1 MGTAEGKAWS
11 ETALSTL
18 QAVPAEIRA
27 GVADAWDAYLQE
39 WGAQGLAVGAGRD
52 FLQALFDAW
61 SHSLFLSQ
69 SCARH
74 PGLLE
79 DLLRSGDLLSSD
91 GPLDC
96 LNRLRRYLQGVA
108 DSAQLGAAL
117 RRFRRREMVRIG
129 VRDLTGWAP
138 LDETL
143 CDLSLLAEACLD
155 EAVRML
161 HLWTVRDFG
170 EPRGEDEA
178 PQRLVVLGMGK
189 LGARELNFSSDIDLI
204 LAFPQAGQTDGERS
218 RSNEEFFAHLGR
230 RLVEAMGAVSADGFV
245 FRTDLRLRPFGE
257 AGPLAMSF
265 DAMEAYYQNHA
276 REWERYAMVK
286 ARPVAGDLA
295 AGERLLAAL
304 RPFVYR
310 RYLDYGAF
318 ESLREM
324 KALIAQ
330 QLNRKGMGD
339 NVKLGL
345 GGIREIEFIG
355 QAFQLIRGGREE
367 ELQERGILRVLE
379 LLGERRYLPQE
390 AITELQAAYRFLR
403 LTENRLQLIADQQV
417 HILPGNEVDRLRLAR
432 AMGHRQWPA
441 FFAELQTHRLR
452 VQHHFENVI
461 EVPDGE
467 QEQPDAGVSAVWQGS
482 IMGQEALDLLA
493 ESGYAD
499 TQGALDRLNSL
510 RATRA
515 VRHLSRRGQA
525 RLDRLMPAAL
535 RAIGACGAPDETLRR
550 VLGIIEGIVQRSSYV
565 ALLADRPMALRQL
578 VRLSE
583 ASPWIVRLLARY
595 PLLLDELLDP
605 RRLYAPLDR
614 VGLERELEA
623 LLERAEGEDLEQQ
636 MELMRQFA
644 HSNGLRVAA
653 ADVTGALPLM
663 QVSDHLTAVAEVV
676 LEQVLKL
683 ALEQLG
689 ARYGSPQCVE
699 DGHRRAAG
707 FCIVA
712 YGKLGGI
719 ELGYGSDLDLV
730 FLHDSVGEQQYTDG
744 EHRVDN
750 AVYFVRAG
758 QRVIH
763 MLNTQTMSGVLY
775 EVDMRLR
782 PSGNSGLLVT
792 SIGAFESYQR
802 EQAWTW
808 EHQALVRARLVAGD
822 AAVAR
827 RFEAIRKAILCQ
839 RREPTALCREVT
851 SMRERMRAELDSH
864 EAGELDLKQ
873 GAGGIADIEFMV
885 QYGVLRWAHAY
896 PELIRYTDNIRIL
909 DSFANAGIM
918 DAVDRDLL
926 NLAYR
931 RYREAVHRAT
941 LQDRPAQ
948 VPASDFAQLSAAV
961 QEVWDRWMRPD

>member
-1 MGTAEGKAWS
+1 MGAVQGQAWS
-11 ETALSTL
+11 EAALNAL
-18 QAVPAEIRA
+18 QAVPVDICG
-27 GVADAWDAYLQE
+27 GVAEAWDAHLQE
-39 WGAQGLAVGAGRD
+39 SGARGLAAAADPD
-52 FLQALFDAW
+52 FLEALFGVW
-61 SHSLFLSQ
+61 SCSLFLAQ

-74 PGLLE
+74 PRLLE
-79 DLLRSGDLLSSD
+79 DLLDSGDLLSSD
-91 GPLDC
+91 GPQDC
-96 LNRLRRYLQGVA
+96 LARLRRCLHGVT
-108 DSAQLGAAL
+108 DSIELGGAL

-129 VRDLTGWAP
+129 IRDLAGWAA
-138 LDETL
+138 LEETL
-143 CDLSLLAEACLD
+143 CDLSMLAEACLN
-155 EAVRML
+155 EVVRLL
-161 HLWTVRDFG
+161 HLWASRELG
-170 EPRGEDEA
+170 EPVGENGA
-178 PQRLVVLGMGK
+178 PQQLVVLGMGK

-204 LAFPQAGQTDGERS
+204 LAFPQAGHTRSERPI
-218 RSNEEFFAHLGR
+218 SNEEFFTRLGR
-230 RLVEAMGAVSADGFV
+230 GLVEVMGAVNAEGFV

-265 DAMEAYYQNHA
+265 AAMEAYYQHHA

-295 AGERLLAAL
+295 AGEQLLDGL

-339 NVKLGL
+339 NIKLGL
-345 GGIREIEFIG
+345 GGIREIEFVG

-379 LLGERRYLPQE
+379 LLGERGYMPPE
-390 AITELQAAYRFLR
+390 AVAELDAAYRFLR
-403 LTENRLQLIADQQV
+403 LTENRLQAIADRQV
-417 HILPGNEVDRLRLAR
+417 HVLPDSDTDRSRIAR
-432 AMGHRQWPA
+432 AMGYTDWSA
-441 FFAELQTHRLR
+441 FFAELQAHRQR
-452 VQHHFENVI
+452 VHHHFENVI
-461 EVPDGE
+461 EAPDGE
-467 QEQPDAGVSAVWQGS
+467 EDQRDVAMSAVWQGS
-482 IMGQEALDLLA
+482 IVGEEGAALLGEAGF
-493 ESGYAD
+493 ED
-499 TQGALDRLNSL
+499 TEQALTRLGSL
-510 RATRA
+510 RASRA
-515 VRHLSRRGQA
+515 ARHLSRRGQA
-525 RLDRLMPAAL
+525 RLDRLMPAVL
-535 RAIGACGAPDETLRR
+535 RVIGGCSAADETLRR

-565 ALLADRPMALRQL
+565 ALLADRPMALTQL

-595 PLLLDELLDP
+595 PLLLDELLDA

-614 VGLERELEA
+614 PGLESELRA
-623 LLERAEGEDLEQQ
+623 LLERADYEDLEQQ
-636 MELMRQFA
+636 MELLRQFA

-663 QVSDHLTAVAEVV
+663 KVSDHLTAIAEVV

-683 ALEQLG
+683 ALAQLT
-689 ARYGSPQCVE
+689 ARYGHPRCVD
-699 DGHRRAAG
+699 DGGQRAAG

-730 FLHDSVGEQQYTDG
+730 FLHDSSGEQQYTDG

-750 AVYFVRAG
+750 TVYLVRAG
-758 QRVIH
+758 QRIIH

-792 SIGAFESYQR
+792 SIGAFDSYQR

-808 EHQALVRARLVAGD
+808 EHQALVRARVVAGD
-822 AAVAR
+822 AIVQR
-827 RFEAIRKAILCQ
+827 RFEQIRKAILCQ
-839 RREPTALCREVT
+839 PRDPVVLCEEVLK
-851 SMRERMRAELDSH
+851 MRERMRAELDTR
-864 EAGELDLKQ
+864 EVGVLDLKQ

-885 QYGVLRWAHAY
+885 QYGALRWAHAY
-896 PELIRYTDNIRIL
+896 PELIRYTDNVRIL
-909 DSFANAGIM
+909 DSFADAEVM
-918 DAVDRDLL
+918 DAADRDLL

-941 LQDRPAQ
+941 LQDRAAQ
-948 VPASDFAQLSAAV
+948 VPASEFAQLSAAV
-961 QEVWDRWMRPD
+961 QEVWARWMRP

>member
-1 MGTAEGKAWS
+1 MGATDGQAWS
-11 ETALSTL
+11 ETALSAL
-18 QAVPAEIRA
+18 RAVPAEIRA
-27 GVADAWDAYLQE
+27 GVAEAWDAYLQE
-39 WGAQGLAVGAGRD
+39 CGAQGLAVAAAPD
-52 FLQALFDAW
+52 FQAALFDAW
-61 SHSLFLSQ
+61 AHSLFLAQ

-74 PGLLE
+74 PRLLE
-79 DLLRSGDLLSSD
+79 DLLGSGDLLSGD

-96 LNRLRRYLQGVA
+96 LGRLRRWLHGVT
-108 DSAQLGAAL
+108 DSVQLSAAL
-117 RRFRRREMVRIG
+117 RQFRRREMVRIG

-138 LDETL
+138 LEETL

-155 EAVRML
+155 ESVRVLHVWAVREL
-161 HLWTVRDFG
+161 G
-170 EPRGEDEA
+170 EPRSEDGT
-178 PQRLVVLGMGK
+178 PQQLVVLGMGK

-204 LAFPQAGQTDGERS
+204 LAFPQAGHTDGQRS

-230 RLVEAMGAVSADGFV
+230 GLVEAMGAVSAEGFV

-265 DAMEAYYQNHA
+265 AAMEAYYQSHA

-286 ARPVAGDLA
+286 ARPVAGDLS
-295 AGERLLAAL
+295 AGEQLLGSL

-367 ELQERGILRVLE
+367 ELQERGILRVLA
-379 LLGERRYLPQE
+379 LLGERGYLPAQ
-390 AITELQAAYRFLR
+390 AVAELVAAYRFLR
-403 LTENRLQLIADQQV
+403 LTENRLQAIADQQV
-417 HILPGNEVDRLRLAR
+417 HVLPDTDADRLRIAR
-432 AMGHRQWPA
+432 AMGHGQWSA
-441 FFAELQTHRLR
+441 FFAELQAHRLR

-461 EVPDGE
+461 EVPEGE
-467 QEQPDAGVSAVWQGS
+467 QEQQDAGMSAVWQGS
-482 IMGQEALDLLA
+482 MVGEEAAALLA
-493 ESGYAD
+493 EAGYGD
-499 TQGALDRLNSL
+499 TQQVLARLGSL
-510 RATRA
+510 RASRP

-525 RLDRLMPAAL
+525 RLDRLLPAAL
-535 RAIGACGAPDETLRR
+535 RAIGTSGAPDETLRR
-550 VLGIIEGIVQRSSYV
+550 VLGIVEGIVQRSSYV

-595 PLLLDELLDP
+595 PLLLDELLDA

-614 VGLERELEA
+614 PGLERELNA
-623 LLERAEGEDLEQQ
+623 LLERADQQDLEQQ
-636 MELMRQFA
+636 MELLRQFA

-663 QVSDHLTAVAEVV
+663 KVSDHLTVVAEVV
-676 LEQVLKL
+676 LQQVLQL
-683 ALEQLG
+683 ALKQLA
-689 ARYGSPQCVE
+689 ARYGSPRCVE
-699 DGHRRAAG
+699 DGRQRGAG

-730 FLHDSVGEQQYTDG
+730 FLHDSVGEQQHADG
-744 EHRVDN
+744 QQGVDN
-750 AVYFVRAG
+750 ATYFVRAG

-792 SIGAFESYQR
+792 SIGAFEGYQR

-808 EHQALVRARLVAGD
+808 EHQALVRARVVAGD
-822 AAVAR
+822 AVVAR
-827 RFEAIRKAILCQ
+827 HFEDIRRAILCQ
-839 RREPTALCREVT
+839 HRDPVELCREVLE
-851 SMRERMRAELDSH
+851 MRERMRAELDTR
-864 EAGELDLKQ
+864 AADVFDLKQ

-885 QYGVLRWAHAY
+885 QYGALRWAHAY

-909 DSFANAGIM
+909 DSFADAGVM
-918 DAVDRDLL
+918 DATDRDLL

-931 RYREAVHRAT
+931 RYREEVHRAT

-948 VPASDFAQLSAAV
+948 VPARELAQLSAAV
-961 QEVWDRWMRPD
+961 QGVWARWMQPD